1 MKYYILEGNM
11 KPGIPQGPEFKTIL
25 DAHHAFMVPY
35 FEAGKILTSG
45 PVIGGR
51 GGVILLR
58 LEDHEDV
65 EDFIAQDPFARSGI
79 QEYRI
84 IQFNVFQIQDYAR
97 TWTEHKD
104 EKE

>member
-11 KPGIPQGPEFKTIL
+11 KPDISRGPEFKKIL
-25 DAHHAFMVPY
+25 DAHHAFMEPY

-45 PVIGGR
+45 PLVGGR

-58 LEDHEDV
+58 LEDDENID
-65 EDFIAQDPFARSGI
+65 DFIAKDPFAQSGI

-84 IQFNVFQIQDYAR
+84 RQFDVFQIQEYA
-97 TWTEHKD
+97 
-104 EKE
+104 KEWCE